1 MCLINLQDI
10 ATPVH
15 FLSDISILFKA
26 FKINN
31 EDHLSPILAMSA
43 EKALSGDINNDN
55 STKEKANDDGWTE
68 HQEVSGMVF
77 EYNISSK
84 KQVYVV
90 HSRLLICISIRQPLL
105 LDLLA
110 SELDISIESI
120 VDFEL
125 NLYDVQKASLGGIHS
140 EFIHSA
146 RLDNLASC
154 YLAVQALVEC
164 SKQDDFMK
172 NDQDISMVV
181 LFDHEEIGS
190 L

>member
-1 MCLINLQDI
+1 LRVPNLAIHLQT
-10 ATPVH
+10 AEER
-15 FLSDISILFKA
+15 KA

-68 HQEVSGMVF
+68 HQE
-77 EYNISSK
+77 
-84 KQVYVV
+84 
-90 HSRLLICISIRQPLL
+90 PLL

-190 L
+190 TSA